1 MYLTNYCRI
10 AIACTAMSMM
20 LAACGEDRAGS
31 AAPAADRTMPPTTGP
46 TSGALVVAGGNI
58 KDAAIIERFLELAGG
73 HDVAIVVV
81 PTAAEGDVYTLDWD
95 FLEPFREAGATNL
108 TVLHT
113 RNPAE
118 ANTEAFVAPLKE
130 ARGVWFVGGRQWRI
144 ADSYLGTLA
153 EKEFRAV
160 LNRGG
165 VIGGSS
171 AGATIQGSYLAR
183 GDTNA
188 NTIMMG
194 DHEQG
199 FAYIQNVAID
209 QHLLMR
215 NRQFDLI
222 EIIQAHPELLGLGLD
237 EDTAIVVKGNEFE
250 VIGQGYVA
258 IYDSS
263 RLVGPDGQFY
273 FLAPGDHFNMK
284 ERQPLRP
291 GDDSEPFAVIS
302 SGSWDDKDDDQ
313 SNE

>member
-1 MYLTNYCRI
+1 MFATKHYRVAIVFTALSVMLT
-10 AIACTAMSMM
+10 ACT
-20 LAACGEDRAGS
+20 EDRSGS
-31 AAPAADRTMPPTTGP
+31 IAPVADREMTPTTGP
-46 TSGALVVAGGNI
+46 ASGALVVAGGNI

-73 HDVAIVVV
+73 PDVAIVVV
-81 PTAAEGDVYTLDWD
+81 PTAAEGDVYSLEWD
-95 FLEPFREAGATNL
+95 YLEPFRDAGATNL

-113 RNPAE
+113 RDPDE
-118 ANTEAFVAPLKE
+118 ANTQAFVAPLKD

-144 ADSYLGTLA
+144 ADSYLGTLT
-153 EKEFRAV
+153 EKEFRTV

-183 GDTNA
+183 GDTQA

-199 FAYIQNVAID
+199 FAYIENVAID
-209 QHLLMR
+209 QHLLVR

-222 EIIQAHPELLGLGLD
+222 EIIEAHPELLGLGLD

-258 IYDSS
+258 IYDNS
-263 RLVGPDGQFY
+263 RSVGPGGQFY

-291 GDDSEPFAVIS
+291 GDDSEPFAVINTR
-302 SGSWDDKDDDQ
+302 SWDENGDDA
-313 SNE
+313 SSE

>member
-1 MYLTNYCRI
+1 MKMLADHRCRI
-10 AIACTAMSMM
+10 TIAFIVMPVLLT
-20 LAACGEDRAGS
+20 ACGQDRSTTTTAVI
-31 AAPAADRTMPPTTGP
+31 DREIISTTGP
-46 TSGALVVAGGNI
+46 ASGALLVAGGNI

-73 HDVAIVVV
+73 PDAPIVVV
-81 PTAAEGDVYTLDWD
+81 PTAAEGDVYNLDWD
-95 FLEPFREAGATNL
+95 FLAPFTDSGASNL

-113 RNPAE
+113 RDPAE
-118 ANTEAFVAPLKE
+118 ADTEAFAAPLKM

-144 ADSYLGTLA
+144 ADSYLGTLT

-160 LNRGG
+160 LDRGG

-183 GDTNA
+183 GDTKE

-199 FAYIQNVAID
+199 FAYIKNIAID
-209 QHLLMR
+209 QHLLVR

-222 EIIQAHPELLGLGLD
+222 EIIRARPELLGLGLD

-258 IYDSS
+258 IYDN
-263 RLVGPDGQFY
+263 RRTVGPNGQFY
-273 FLAPGDHFNMK
+273 FLAPGDYFNMK
-284 ERQPLRP
+284 DRQPLRP
-291 GDDSEPFAVIS
+291 GDDSEPFAVIYT
-302 SGSWDDKDDDQ
+302 GSWDDET
-313 SNE
+313 NE